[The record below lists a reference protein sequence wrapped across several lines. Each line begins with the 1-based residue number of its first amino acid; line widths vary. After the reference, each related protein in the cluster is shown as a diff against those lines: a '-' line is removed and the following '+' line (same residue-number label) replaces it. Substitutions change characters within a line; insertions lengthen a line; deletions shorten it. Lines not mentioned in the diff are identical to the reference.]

1 MCGACGSGVAVA
13 PWETE
18 VLGAGISSRRLL
30 AAALAPHAE
39 DTGLRISIN
48 SFGQGY
54 LISRPSGGR
63 VVVGDLDGAVD
74 RLGLTPQPV
83 PAGMHTPT
91 DESVAEALVLVS
103 RARRHGV
110 GDGRVVLRLEHSVVH
125 LQVSPDGVDVATE
138 RPSDFAEVTSGGP
151 FVSNM

>member
-1 MCGACGSGVAVA
+1 MCGACGSGVAIA

-18 VLGAGISSRRLL
+18 LLGAGIASRRLL
-30 AAALAPHAE
+30 ASVLAPHAE
-39 DTGLRISIN
+39 EAGLRIAIN

-74 RLGLTPQPV
+74 HLGLIPLPV

-91 DESVAEALVLVS
+91 DESVAQALVLVS
-103 RARRHGV
+103 RARRSDAGASI
-110 GDGRVVLRLEHSVVH
+110 VVLRLENSLVH
-125 LQVSPDGVDVATE
+125 LQVTPDGANVTVD
-138 RPSDFAEVTSGGP
+138 RPSDSAGVTESGP
-151 FVSNM
+151 IVSSM